1 MRWLRSAGG
10 QVGTHTFVLDLV
22 TSSDMMDQKTISK
35 LSHVWPRYLRCASA
49 CRCYPAASPTAR
61 WATRSPRVSG
71 NAQPEAKTTT
81 AEDRSQT
88 IVISALGHRTKID
101 ITFICNHHKLTMSPC
116 HRGRT
121 TTVTHFHYLHN
132 PLLLS
137 CTAASH
143 PLKTLLQ
150 YDNQGQS
157 QPETDFRFH
166 PLVGTMRVP
175 PKPAQDVL
183 GLDNGTPQ
191 RHRTGATPH
200 SSREGFDKTSH
211 V

>member
-1 MRWLRSAGG
+1 M
-10 QVGTHTFVLDLV
+10 HTFVLDLV
-22 TSSDMMDQKTISK
+22 TSSDIMDPKTISK

-81 AEDRSQT
+81 AEDRSIADYRNQ
-88 IVISALGHRTKID
+88 RTWTSDKD
-101 ITFICNHHKLTMSPC
+101 RQHFICNHHKFTMTPC

-132 PLLLS
+132 PLLLF

-143 PLKTLLQ
+143 PLKMMLH

-157 QPETDFRFH
+157 KPET
-166 PLVGTMRVP
+166 
-175 PKPAQDVL
+175 
-183 GLDNGTPQ
+183 
-191 RHRTGATPH
+191 
-200 SSREGFDKTSH
+200 
-211 V
+211 